1 MGRIIKKRV
10 EYGGSSNSSE
20 NIKYDDTKNVKEAID
35 EVKSDIATTNSNLS
49 TNFPTAWNY
58 PILSSCM
65 INEFDYTYGNEVAQ
79 RDAILKL
86 STNTHESFTY
96 LGLRTAL
103 INYSNGKEMILY
115 SGNGDRY
122 GGGIVLSNISQKFFK
137 AEKDDITFFDID
149 SINSNFSKIPHPIE
163 VASGY
168 SAYASIIRQNCWRTK
183 DFLYLN
189 FALNITNCN
198 AIEQNMALIELNLH
212 AHGMSDILAFS
223 YANSNLIEFYTSD
236 TSLCVNVQPTENIAY
251 FVTGVIPIN
260 SL

>member
-1 MGRIIKKRV
+1 MGKIIKKRI
-10 EYGGSSNSSE
+10 EYGGSSNSAE

-86 STNTHESFTY
+86 STNTYESFTY

-122 GGGIVLSNISQKFFK
+122 GGGIIFSNISQKFFK

-149 SINSNFSKIPHPIE
+149 SINSNFNNLLIKGYIDKNIGNVQLDSRGYLDIRVHIPTDKTVVLAEIKTFG
-163 VASGY
+163 AS
-168 SAYASIIRQNCWRTK
+168 ANARC
-183 DFLYLN
+183 F
-189 FALNITNCN
+189 NIT
-198 AIEQNMALIELNLH
+198 ADGSYIIGGGGDLI
-212 AHGMSDILAFS
+212 SD
-223 YANSNLIEFYTSD
+223 
-236 TSLCVNVQPTENIAY
+236 V
-251 FVTGVIPIN
+251 VIRYYY
-260 SL
+260 S